1 MKHLFLASLLIF
13 SGGVMASEIGELV
26 KQIELKEE
34 SKTIKMLNE
43 NGPKV
48 IGLGFKKGQG
58 LEKHSTP
65 TPAFLQVLEGEIEF
79 SISGQTY
86 NLKAGSYFKIPE
98 KIEHQLK
105 ALQDSRAL
113 LIK

>member
-1 MKHLFLASLLIF
+1 MKKYLLATLLTLC
-13 SGGVMASEIGELV
+13 GGLMASDTGILV
-26 KQIELKEE
+26 KQIELKDE

-79 SISGQTY
+79 SISGETY
-86 NLKAGSYFKIPE
+86 NLKAGSYYQIPA